1 MYTFWTQLTDLINH
15 GQVHYFFLFFL
26 FVWLMWLAKV
36 FVSRLYKPVSEP
48 FETTTSVVIPVVDEP
63 EDLFRD
69 VLTRIVGQD
78 PDETVVV
85 INGPENLPLERIC
98 AEFPTVTCIHTTTP
112 GKRNAV
118 KVGVEN
124 STGEVVVLVDSD
136 TIWTEDTLV
145 ELVKPF
151 ADETIG
157 GVTTHQRILDPRRN
171 WLSRFADW
179 MEDIRCTFAMPAM
192 SVMGEVGCLPGRTI
206 AFRRNILERNMT
218 AFMSEKFL
226 GIHLEVSDDRTLTN
240 YTLKDG
246 YKTVYQRTSR
256 VFTDC
261 PTTVRKFVKQQYRWA
276 KGSQYN
282 TLRMLG
288 WMLKNA
294 PFLALVYLA
303 DIVIPFWFVGVVGLS
318 AIRLVTGA
326 DSGVPHS
333 LWLALA
339 GCLGGFLLRQAPHI
353 RRHPRDI
360 VFLPAYI
367 LLVTFMLTPI
377 RVIGF
382 FRMAKDE
389 GWGTRADSYTGS
401 RQRHLLQ
408 VVPYLLGTAMLF
420 AFTAAGLAIENSS
433 VTAAALNHL
442 AR

>member
-1 MYTFWTQLTDLINH
+1 M
-15 GQVHYFFLFFL
+15 
-26 FVWLMWLAKV
+26 
-36 FVSRLYKPVSEP
+36 
-48 FETTTSVVIPVVDEP
+48 
-63 EDLFRD
+63 
-69 VLTRIVGQD
+69 
-78 PDETVVV
+78 VV
-85 INGPENLPLERIC
+85 INGPKNLPLESIC
-98 AEFPTVTCIHTTTP
+98 AEFPTVRCIHTTTP

-124 STGEVVVLVDSD
+124 STAEVVVLVDSD
-136 TIWTEDTLV
+136 TIWTEDTLP

-151 ADETIG
+151 ADQTIG
-157 GVTTHQRILDPRRN
+157 GVTTHQRILDPQRN
-171 WLSRFADW
+171 WISRFADW

-206 AFRRNILERNMT
+206 AFRRTILERNMS

-261 PTTVRKFVKQQYRWA
+261 PTTLRKFVKQQYRWA

-288 WMLKNA
+288 WMLTNA
-294 PFLALVYLA
+294 PFLAVVYLA
-303 DIVIPFWFVGVVGLS
+303 DIIIPFWFVGVAGHTALRIAQGS
-318 AIRLVTGA
+318 E
-326 DSGVPHS
+326 SGVPHS

-339 GCLGGFLLRQAPHI
+339 GCLGGFLLRQLPHI
-353 RRHPRDI
+353 VRHPREV
-360 VFLPAYI
+360 VFLPAFI

-401 RQRHLLQ
+401 RQCHRLQ
-408 VVPYLLGTAMLF
+408 AVPYLLGAFMLF
-420 AFTAAGLAIENSS
+420 GFTAAGLAIENSGAVS
-433 VTAAALNHL
+433 SALGHL